1 MACGCRL
8 ETAGPWWCKVAIP
21 EELKGAVF
29 AYCREVEDA
38 ENLAAMTVAWDSAA
52 AYLEGGGV
60 SRPTPGSSRHA
71 LWLSVACALT
81 LDEYDQRGAQMEGGK
96 LQENLSFQR
105 KLNQLK
111 LTEPNLD
118 TKGQERI

>member
-1 MACGCRL
+1 
-8 ETAGPWWCKVAIP
+8 
-21 EELKGAVF
+21 
-29 AYCREVEDA
+29 
-38 ENLAAMTVAWDSAA
+38 
-52 AYLEGGGV
+52 
-60 SRPTPGSSRHA
+60 
-71 LWLSVACALT
+71 
-81 LDEYDQRGAQMEGGK
+81 MEGGK